1 MKYVSKFLSVNPE
14 KKIQKLQN
22 EIIGIEHYCAFMT
35 SLEGVHYDTSVLM
48 ERKIECK
55 RKIVRIKTISES
67 KTR

>member
-22 EIIGIEHYCAFMT
+22 EIISIEHYCAFMT

-48 ERKIECK
+48 ARKIECE